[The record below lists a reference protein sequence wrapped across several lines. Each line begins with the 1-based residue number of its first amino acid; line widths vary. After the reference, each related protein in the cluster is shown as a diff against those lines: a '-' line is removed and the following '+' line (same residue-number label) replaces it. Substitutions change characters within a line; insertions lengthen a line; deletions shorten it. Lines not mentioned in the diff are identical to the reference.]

1 MKQPS
6 LAQNNTHSVYLATTT
21 ANQGSTPMTKTA
33 KQLNHTTYKAPKHND
48 PAFDAVEETPV
59 KIDVLLDILSL
70 VRVPNSAAEEYLI
83 DHYIVPHN
91 PEQDTYG
98 NLFVT
103 IGENPKVAFTAHT
116 DTVHSAY
123 DFNQY
128 YVGKKGKKRTLKP
141 RDVANNLERQALG
154 VHNNVVYL
162 DDSNDC
168 LGADD
173 GTGVWIM
180 LNLIK
185 AKVPGLYCFYRDEES
200 GRIGSEWS
208 AANEP
213 DRYADIEIMLS
224 FDRKG
229 ITDVI
234 THQMGSRCCSEL
246 FAEHISKAID
256 PAGEV
261 APDDSGSYT
270 DSYSFMNI
278 IPECTNICVGYYR
291 QHTAFE
297 EQDLT
302 WAAYLVNRLIAIDWS
317 IVPVDREP
325 GKLSIGTI
333 TMADLVESYPDD
345 IATILEEYMGTTTLE
360 IAQLIAEL
368 NFSTVDD
375 VEASTAFN
383 TNYNSMY
390 TDEDYRL

>member
-1 MKQPS
+1 MTKSARQ
-6 LAQNNTHSVYLATTT
+6 LNRTTT
-21 ANQGSTPMTKTA
+21 KTP
-33 KQLNHTTYKAPKHND
+33 QHND
-48 PAFDAVEETPV
+48 PAFDAIEETPV
-59 KIDVLLDILSL
+59 KINALLDILSL
-70 VRVPNSAAEEYLI
+70 VRVPNSAAEQYLI
-83 DHYIVPHN
+83 DQYIVPYS
-91 PEQDTYG
+91 PDEDMYG
-98 NLFVT
+98 NLFIT
-103 IGENPKVAFTAHT
+103 IGESPSVAFTSHT

-123 DFNQY
+123 DYNAY
-128 YVGKKGKKRTLKP
+128 YVGKKGKKRT
-141 RDVANNLERQALG
+141 VASNLERQAIG
-154 VHNNVVYL
+154 IHNNVVYL
-162 DDSNDC
+162 DSENDC

-208 AANEP
+208 AKHEP
-213 DRYADIEIMLS
+213 DRYADIDIMLS

-270 DSYSFMNI
+270 DSYSFMNM

-302 WAAYLVNRLIAIDWS
+302 WAAYLVNRLIAIDWD

-345 IATILEEYMGTTTLE
+345 IATILEEYMGTTTTE
-360 IAQLIAEL
+360 VAQLIAEL
-368 NFSTVDD
+368 NFCTTDD
-375 VEASTAFN
+375 VEACTTYN
-383 TNYNSMY
+383 TPAY
-390 TDEDYRL
+390 EDWVK